1 MTVERVSN
9 EDEDRPGLQLSGGAI
24 SALSGGGLLLL
35 FMIQNTDDVS
45 VTFLF
50 WDFTMPVWLL
60 TLGAAILGAFVWL
73 GLGILRRHRR
83 RRERREDRRN

>member
-1 MTVERVSN
+1 MTVQRVSN
-9 EDEDRPGLQLSGGAI
+9 EDGEGEGLQLSGGVI
-24 SALSGGGLLLL
+24 SALSGTGLLLV
-35 FMIQNTDDVS
+35 FMIQNTEDVN

-60 TLGAAILGAFVWL
+60 TLGAAVLGAFVWL

-83 RRERREDRRN
+83 RRERREARRD